1 MTAQEIEAAVNSPA
15 GVRLAVRQSGPRDG
29 DPVVLL
35 HGITMTRE
43 YVLMGSS
50 ELEQNGYRVIA
61 YDARGHGRSTA
72 PADRTAYGYDELLAD
87 LVAVLDAFE
96 AERAVL
102 VGSSMGCHTAIRLAL
117 DRPERVAGIT
127 AITPAYDPVAHPTKA
142 DTRDADRLADAI
154 RSGGADGYIEGLEQI
169 GDPAVAMTF
178 LSLTRRRLAQHRD
191 LSAVA
196 DALQANLRARPFA
209 SFGDLAAIHCPAL
222 VVASRDE
229 LDPRH
234 PYELARSYASA
245 LPDCQLVA
253 EPEGRAPLAWNGRKL
268 ARRVLDLA
276 SRARYLT
283 DPDRLSTLPSPG
295 S

>member
-1 MTAQEIEAAVNSPA
+1 VTHEVESAVASPA
-15 GVRLAVRQSGPRDG
+15 GVRLAVRQSGSPG
-29 DPVVLL
+29 GHPVVLL
-35 HGITMTRE
+35 HGITMTRD
-43 YVLMGSS
+43 YVLMGST
-50 ELEQNGYRVIA
+50 ELEENGYRVIA

-72 PADRTAYGYDELLAD
+72 PDDHTAYGYDELLAD
-87 LVAVLDAFE
+87 LLAVLDAFE
-96 AERAVL
+96 VERAVL

-117 DRPERVAGIT
+117 DHPERVAAIV
-127 AITPAYDPVAHPTKA
+127 AITPAYDPVTHPNEA
-142 DTRDADRLADAI
+142 DVRDADRLGEAM
-154 RSGGADGYIEGLEQI
+154 RTGGADGYIAGLKDM

-191 LSAVA
+191 LTAVA

-209 SFGDLAAIHCPAL
+209 SFDELAVIRVPSL

-234 PYELARSYASA
+234 PYELARSYAA
-245 LPDCQLVA
+245 AIPDCDCVS

-268 ARRVLDLA
+268 ARRVVDVA
-276 SRARYLT
+276 SHAHYLT
-283 DPDRLSTLPSPG
+283 NRDPLSTLPSPG

>member
-1 MTAQEIEAAVNSPA
+1 VTHELESSVASPA
-15 GVRLAVRQSGPRDG
+15 GVRLAVRQSGPPDG

-35 HGITMTRE
+35 HGITMTRD
-43 YVLMGSS
+43 YVLMGST
-50 ELEQNGYRVIA
+50 ELEQSGYRVIA

-72 PADRTAYGYDELLAD
+72 PADPADYGYDELLAD
-87 LVAVLDAFE
+87 LLSVLDAFE
-96 AERAVL
+96 VERAVL

-117 DRPERVAGIT
+117 DHPERVAALT
-127 AITPAYDPVAHPTKA
+127 AITPAYDPVSHPNDA
-142 DTRDADRLADAI
+142 DLRDADRLAEAMRAD
-154 RSGGADGYIEGLEQI
+154 GADGYITGLKEM

-191 LSAVA
+191 LTAVA

-209 SFGDLAAIHCPAL
+209 SFDELGAIRAPSL

-234 PYELARSYASA
+234 PYGLARAYAAA
-245 LPDCQLVA
+245 LPGSELVS

-268 ARRVLDLA
+268 ARYVLDTA
-276 SRARYLT
+276 SRAQYLT
-283 DPDRLSTLPSPG
+283 KPDPLSTLPSPG
-295 S
+295 T

>member
-1 MTAQEIEAAVNSPA
+1 VTEHLESSVASPA
-15 GVRLAVRQSGPRDG
+15 GVRLAVRQSGPPDG

-35 HGITMTRE
+35 HGITMTRD
-43 YVLMGSS
+43 YVLMGST
-50 ELEQNGYRVIA
+50 ELEENGYRVIA

-72 PADRTAYGYDELLAD
+72 PEDPAAYGYDELLAD
-87 LVAVLDAFE
+87 LLAVLDSLAV
-96 AERAVL
+96 ERAVL

-117 DRPERVAGIT
+117 DHPERVAAIT
-127 AITPAYDPVAHPTKA
+127 AITPAYDPVAHPNEA
-142 DTRDADRLADAI
+142 DLRDADRLAAAMRAD
-154 RSGGADGYIEGLEQI
+154 GADGYIAGLEEM

-191 LSAVA
+191 LTAVA
-196 DALQANLRARPFA
+196 DALQANLRARPFDA
-209 SFGDLAAIHCPAL
+209 FDELGAIAAPAL

-234 PYELARSYASA
+234 PYRLAQAYAEA
-245 LPDCQLVA
+245 LRGSEVVS

-268 ARRVLDLA
+268 ARCVLDVA
-276 SRARYLT
+276 ARAHYLT
-283 DPDRLSTLPSPG
+283 NPDRLSTLPSPG

>member
-1 MTAQEIEAAVNSPA
+1 MTEAVESAVLSPA
-15 GVRLAVRQSGPRDG
+15 GVRLAVCQSGPADG
-29 DPVVLL
+29 RAVVLL
-35 HGITMTRE
+35 HGITMTRD
-43 YVLMGSS
+43 YVLMGST

-72 PADRTAYGYDELLAD
+72 PADPAAYGYDELLAD
-87 LVAVLDAFE
+87 LLAVLDTFDVD
-96 AERAVL
+96 RAVL

-117 DRPERVAGIT
+117 DHPERVAAIT
-127 AITPAYDPVAHPTKA
+127 AITPAYDPVAHPNE
-142 DTRDADRLADAI
+142 DDVRDADRLAEAM
-154 RSGGADGYIEGLEQI
+154 RREGADGYIEGLKEM

-191 LSAVA
+191 LGAVA
-196 DALQANLRARPFA
+196 DALQANLRARPFNA
-209 SFGDLAAIHCPAL
+209 FGELAAIGVPAL

-234 PYELARSYASA
+234 PYDLARAYAAA
-245 LPDCQLVA
+245 LPESDLVS

-276 SRARYLT
+276 SRAHYLT
-283 DPDRLSTLPSPG
+283 NRDRLSTLPSPG

>member
-1 MTAQEIEAAVNSPA
+1 VTHEVESSVASPA
-15 GVRLAVRQSGPRDG
+15 GVRLAVRQSGPPDG
-29 DPVVLL
+29 QPVVLL
-35 HGITMTRE
+35 HGITMTHD
-43 YVLMGSS
+43 YVLMGST
-50 ELEQNGYRVIA
+50 ELEENGYRVIA

-72 PADRTAYGYDELLAD
+72 PEDPTAYGYDELLAD
-87 LVAVLDAFE
+87 LLAVLDASE
-96 AERAVL
+96 VERAVL

-117 DRPERVAGIT
+117 DHPDRVAAIT
-127 AITPAYDPVAHPTKA
+127 AITPAYDPVAHPNE
-142 DTRDADRLADAI
+142 DDVRDADRLAEAM
-154 RSGGADGYIEGLEQI
+154 RTEGADGYIDGLKEM

-209 SFGDLAAIHCPAL
+209 SFDELGAIRAPVL

-234 PYELARSYASA
+234 PHELARSYAAA
-245 LPDCQLVA
+245 LPGSELVS
-253 EPEGRAPLAWNGRKL
+253 EPEGRSPLAWNGRKL
-268 ARRVLDLA
+268 ARCVLDLA
-276 SRARYLT
+276 SRAHYLT
-283 DPDRLSTLPSPG
+283 NRDPLSTLPSPG

>member
-1 MTAQEIEAAVNSPA
+1 M
-15 GVRLAVRQSGPRDG
+15 RLAVRQSGPPDG

-35 HGITMTRE
+35 HGITMTRD
-43 YVLMGSS
+43 YVLMGST

-72 PADRTAYGYDELLAD
+72 PADSSAYGYDELLAD
-87 LVAVLDAFE
+87 LLAVLDRCE
-96 AERAVL
+96 VERAVL

-117 DRPERVAGIT
+117 DHPERVAAIT
-127 AITPAYDPVAHPTKA
+127 AITPAYDPLSHPNQE
-142 DTRDADRLADAI
+142 DLRDADRLAEAM
-154 RSGGADGYIEGLEQI
+154 RAEGADGYIAGLEEM

-178 LSLTRRRLAQHRD
+178 LSLTRRRLGQHRD

-209 SFGDLAAIHCPAL
+209 SFDELAAITVPSL

-234 PYELARSYASA
+234 PYRLAQAYAAA
-245 LPDCQLVA
+245 LPASELIS

-276 SRARYLT
+276 ARARDLT
-283 DPDRLSTLPSPG
+283 NPEPLSTLPTPG